1 MFYLYL
7 HHQDEQPLFDSKLK
21 KTIRNTLFGQKWKKM
36 KLENTKAQ
44 MRKGVLEL
52 CILSI
57 IAEKEVYPSDIIKKL
72 KESELIIVEGT
83 LYPLLTRLKNA
94 GLLGYSWKESKAG
107 PPRKYYTITD
117 DGQTFLKDLLGSWD
131 NLVNAVSNSTQKLKS
146 A

>member
-1 MFYLYL
+1 
-7 HHQDEQPLFDSKLK
+7 
-21 KTIRNTLFGQKWKKM
+21 M

-57 IAEKEVYPSDIIKKL
+57 IAEKEVYPSEIIKKL

-94 GLLGYSWKESKAG
+94 GLLGYSWKESKTG
-107 PPRKYYTITD
+107 PPRKYYTMTD
-117 DGQTFLKDLLGSWD
+117 EGHSFLKELIGSWT
-131 NLVNAVSNSTQKLKS
+131 NLVNAVSKSTQKLKI